1 MISDKRGWNRGDD
14 GRHIQGKQQLRAR
27 AVYASAFFGELGSCC
42 DYVIMQGQEN
52 EEG

>member
-1 MISDKRGWNRGDD
+1 MISNKRSWNRGHN
-14 GRHIQGKQQLRAR
+14 GRCIRSKQQLRAR

-42 DYVIMQGQEN
+42 DDVIMQGQKN

>member
-1 MISDKRGWNRGDD
+1 MISDKRGRNRGRD
-14 GRHIQGKQQLRAR
+14 GRRFRSEQQLRAR

-42 DYVIMQGQEN
+42 YYMIMQGQEN

>member
-1 MISDKRGWNRGDD
+1 MISDKRGWNSGHD
-14 GRHIQGKQQLRAR
+14 GRRIRSKQQLRAR
-27 AVYASAFFGELGSCC
+27 AVYASALFGELGSCC